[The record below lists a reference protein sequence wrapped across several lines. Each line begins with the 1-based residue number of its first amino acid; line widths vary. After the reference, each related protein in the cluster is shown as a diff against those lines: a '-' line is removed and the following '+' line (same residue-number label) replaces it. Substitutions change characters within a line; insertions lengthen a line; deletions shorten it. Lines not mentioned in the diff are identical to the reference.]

1 MANFTFGMKRRISRV
16 HFVGIGGSGM
26 SGIAEVLLNLGYRVS
41 GSDLVESETTL
52 RLKRLGAEVFIGHR
66 AENLKDAD
74 VVVTSSAVR
83 KENPEVIAA
92 HERVIPVIPRA
103 EMLAELMRMKY
114 GVAIA
119 GTHGK
124 TTTTSMI
131 ATVLAH
137 GGLDPTAVIGGKL
150 NIFGSNA
157 KLGQG
162 ELLVAE
168 ADESDGSFLK
178 LSPTM
183 AVVTNIDPEHLDHYR
198 DLEEIKQAFL
208 DFINKVPFYGL
219 AVLCLDHENV
229 QALIPQV
236 RKRFVTYGL
245 TTQANFRAED
255 ISFQGLTTSFR
266 AFENNR
272 ELGRVSLQ
280 MPGLHN
286 VYNALATV
294 ATATELDLGF
304 EVVRAGLES
313 FSGVQRRFQTKGEW
327 GGIMVVDDY
336 GHHPAEIKATL
347 SAAKSGWGRRTV
359 VVFQPHRYTRTRDLF
374 KDFLTA
380 FNQADVL
387 FLTGIYP
394 AGEDP
399 IPGLSVEQLYEGI
412 KGHGH
417 KDVTLVPEKKEIPG
431 QLLPRLMPGDMVFTL
446 GAGDVWKVG
455 EELIPLLKKGEAV
468 KGKAKIQRLKRKTQK
483 GKQGV

>member
-1 MANFTFGMKRRISRV
+1 MDKNTFGMKRRIRRV

-41 GSDLVESETTL
+41 GSDLVESDTTL
-52 RLKRLGAEVFIGHR
+52 RLQRLGAEVVIGHR
-66 AENLKDAD
+66 SENLRDAD
-74 VVVTSSAVR
+74 VVVISSAVR
-83 KENPEVIAA
+83 KDNPEVIAA
-92 HERVIPVIPRA
+92 HERIIPVIPRA

-150 NIFGSNA
+150 NSFGSNA

-178 LSPTM
+178 LSPTI

-198 DLEEIKQAFL
+198 NLEEIQKAFL
-208 DFINKVPFYGL
+208 EFINKVPFYGL
-219 AVLCLDHENV
+219 AILCLDQENV

-236 RKRFVTYGL
+236 QKRYVTYGL
-245 TTQANFRAED
+245 SSQANFRAAD
-255 ISFQGLTTSFR
+255 ISYHGLTTSFR
-266 AFENNR
+266 VFANER
-272 ELGRVSLQ
+272 ELGQISIQ
-280 MPGLHN
+280 MPGLHS
-286 VYNALATV
+286 VYNALAAI
-294 ATATELDLGF
+294 ATASELDVNFEIVRQALG
-304 EVVRAGLES
+304 S
-313 FSGVQRRFQTKGEW
+313 FSGVQRRFQIKGEW
-327 GGIMVVDDY
+327 DGVMVVDDY
-336 GHHPAEIKATL
+336 GHHPTEIKATL

-359 VVFQPHRYTRTRDLF
+359 VVFQPHRYSRTRDLF
-374 KDFLTA
+374 KEFLTA

-399 IPGLSVEQLYEGI
+399 IPGVDVQGLYEGI

-417 KDVTLVPEKKEIPG
+417 KDVTLVLDKSAILDR
-431 QLLPRLMPGDMVFTL
+431 LLPRLKPGDMVFTL
-446 GAGDVWKVG
+446 GAGDVWKT
-455 EELIPLLKKGEAV
+455 GEAL
-468 KGKAKIQRLKRKTQK
+468 IERLKDR
-483 GKQGV
+483 V

>member
-1 MANFTFGMKRRISRV
+1 MDKNTFGMKRRIRRV

-41 GSDLVESETTL
+41 GSDLVESDTTL
-52 RLKRLGAEVFIGHR
+52 RLQRLGAEVVMGHR
-66 AENLKDAD
+66 SENLRDAD
-74 VVVTSSAVR
+74 VVVISSAV
-83 KENPEVIAA
+83 KKDNPEVIAA
-92 HERVIPVIPRA
+92 HERIIPVIPRA

-150 NIFGSNA
+150 NSFGSNA

-178 LSPTM
+178 LSPTI

-198 DLEEIKQAFL
+198 NLEEIQKAFL
-208 DFINKVPFYGL
+208 EFINKVPFYGL
-219 AVLCLDHENV
+219 AILCLDQENV

-236 RKRFVTYGL
+236 QKRYVTYGL
-245 TTQANFRAED
+245 SSQANFRAAD
-255 ISFQGLTTSFR
+255 ISYHGLTTSFR
-266 AFENNR
+266 VFANER
-272 ELGRVSLQ
+272 ELGQISIQ
-280 MPGLHN
+280 MPGLHS
-286 VYNALATV
+286 VYNALAAI
-294 ATATELDLGF
+294 ATASELDVNF
-304 EVVRAGLES
+304 EVVRQALGS
-313 FSGVQRRFQTKGEW
+313 FSGVQRRFQIKGEW
-327 GGIMVVDDY
+327 DGVMVVDDY
-336 GHHPAEIKATL
+336 GHHPTEIKATL
-347 SAAKSGWGRRTV
+347 SAAKNGWGRRTV
-359 VVFQPHRYTRTRDLF
+359 VVFQPHRYSRTRDLF
-374 KDFLTA
+374 KEFLTA

-387 FLTGIYP
+387 FLIGIYP

-399 IPGLSVEQLYEGI
+399 IPGVDVQGLYEGI

-417 KDVTLVPEKKEIPG
+417 KDVTLVLDKSAILDR
-431 QLLPRLMPGDMVFTL
+431 LLPRLKPGDMVFTL
-446 GAGDVWKVG
+446 GAGDVWKT
-455 EELIPLLKKGEAV
+455 GEALI
-468 KGKAKIQRLKRKTQK
+468 KKLKTEA
-483 GKQGV
+483 

>member
-1 MANFTFGMKRRISRV
+1 MDKSTFGMKRRIRRV

-41 GSDLVESETTL
+41 GSDLVESDTTL
-52 RLKRLGAEVFIGHR
+52 RLQRLGAEVVIGHR
-66 AENLKDAD
+66 SENLRDAD
-74 VVVTSSAVR
+74 VVVISSAVR
-83 KENPEVIAA
+83 KDNPEVIAA
-92 HERVIPVIPRA
+92 HERIIPVIPRA

-150 NIFGSNA
+150 NSFGSNA

-178 LSPTM
+178 LSPTI

-198 DLEEIKQAFL
+198 NLEEIQKAFL
-208 DFINKVPFYGL
+208 EFINKVPFYGL
-219 AVLCLDHENV
+219 AILCLDQENV

-236 RKRFVTYGL
+236 QKRYVTYGL
-245 TTQANFRAED
+245 SSQANFRAAD
-255 ISFQGLTTSFR
+255 ISYHGLTTSFR
-266 AFENNR
+266 VFANER
-272 ELGRVSLQ
+272 ELGQISIQ
-280 MPGLHN
+280 MPGLHS
-286 VYNALATV
+286 VYNALATI
-294 ATATELDLGF
+294 ATASELDVNFEIVRQALG
-304 EVVRAGLES
+304 S
-313 FSGVQRRFQTKGEW
+313 FSGVQRRFQIKGEW
-327 GGIMVVDDY
+327 DGVMVVDDY
-336 GHHPAEIKATL
+336 GHHPTEIKATL
-347 SAAKSGWGRRTV
+347 SAAKNGWGRRTV
-359 VVFQPHRYTRTRDLF
+359 VVFQPHRYSRTRDLF
-374 KDFLTA
+374 KEFLTA

-399 IPGLSVEQLYEGI
+399 IPGVNVQGLYEGI

-417 KDVTLVPEKKEIPG
+417 KDVTLVLDKSAILDR
-431 QLLPRLMPGDMVFTL
+431 LLPRLKPGDMVFTL
-446 GAGDVWKVG
+446 GAGDVWKT
-455 EELIPLLKKGEAV
+455 GEAL
-468 KGKAKIQRLKRKTQK
+468 IERLKDRA
-483 GKQGV
+483 

>member
-1 MANFTFGMKRRISRV
+1 MKWWAMDKNTFGMKRRIRRV

-41 GSDLVESETTL
+41 GSDLVESDTTL
-52 RLKRLGAEVFIGHR
+52 RLQRLGAEIIIGHR
-66 AENLKDAD
+66 SENLRDAD
-74 VVVTSSAVR
+74 VVVISSAVR
-83 KENPEVIAA
+83 KDNPEVIAA
-92 HERVIPVIPRA
+92 HERIIPVIPRA

-131 ATVLAH
+131 ATVLAQ

-150 NIFGSNA
+150 NSFGSNA

-178 LSPTM
+178 LSPTI

-198 DLEEIKQAFL
+198 NLEEIQKAFL
-208 DFINKVPFYGL
+208 EFINKVPFYGL
-219 AVLCLDHENV
+219 AILCLDQENV

-236 RKRFVTYGL
+236 QKRYVTYGL
-245 TTQANFRAED
+245 SSQANFRAAD
-255 ISFQGLTTSFR
+255 ISYHGLTTSFR
-266 AFENNR
+266 VFANER
-272 ELGRVSLQ
+272 ELGQISIQ
-280 MPGLHN
+280 MPGLHS
-286 VYNALATV
+286 VYNALAAI
-294 ATATELDLGF
+294 ATASELDLNF
-304 EVVRAGLES
+304 EIVRQALGS
-313 FSGVQRRFQTKGEW
+313 FSGVQRRFQIKGEW
-327 GGIMVVDDY
+327 DGVMVVDDY
-336 GHHPAEIKATL
+336 GHHPTEIKATL

-359 VVFQPHRYTRTRDLF
+359 VVFQPHRYSRTRDLF
-374 KDFLTA
+374 KEFLTA

-399 IPGLSVEQLYEGI
+399 IPGVDVQGLYEGI

-417 KDVTLVPEKKEIPG
+417 KDVTLVLDKSAILDR
-431 QLLPRLMPGDMVFTL
+431 LLPRLKPGDMVFTL
-446 GAGDVWKVG
+446 GAGDVWKT
-455 EELIPLLKKGEAV
+455 GEALI
-468 KGKAKIQRLKRKTQK
+468 KRLKDR
-483 GKQGV
+483 V

>member
-1 MANFTFGMKRRISRV
+1 MDKSTFGMKRRIRRV

-41 GSDLVESETTL
+41 GSDLVESDTTL
-52 RLKRLGAEVFIGHR
+52 RLQRLGAEVVIGHR
-66 AENLKDAD
+66 SENLRDAD
-74 VVVTSSAVR
+74 VVVISSAVR
-83 KENPEVIAA
+83 KDNPEVIAA
-92 HERVIPVIPRA
+92 HERIIPVIPRA

-150 NIFGSNA
+150 NSFGSNA

-178 LSPTM
+178 LSPTI

-198 DLEEIKQAFL
+198 NLEEIQKAFL
-208 DFINKVPFYGL
+208 EFINKVPFYGL
-219 AVLCLDHENV
+219 AILCLDQENV

-236 RKRFVTYGL
+236 QKRYVTYGL
-245 TTQANFRAED
+245 SSQANFRAAD
-255 ISFQGLTTSFR
+255 ISYHGLTTSFR
-266 AFENNR
+266 VFANER
-272 ELGRVSLQ
+272 ELGQISIQ
-280 MPGLHN
+280 MPGLHS
-286 VYNALATV
+286 VYNALAAI
-294 ATATELDLGF
+294 ATASELDVNFEIVRQALG
-304 EVVRAGLES
+304 S
-313 FSGVQRRFQTKGEW
+313 FSGVQRRFQIKGEW
-327 GGIMVVDDY
+327 DGVMVVDDY
-336 GHHPAEIKATL
+336 GHHPTEIKATL

-359 VVFQPHRYTRTRDLF
+359 VVFQPHRYSRTRDLF
-374 KDFLTA
+374 KEFLTA

-387 FLTGIYP
+387 FLIGIYP

-399 IPGLSVEQLYEGI
+399 IPGVDVQGLYEGI

-417 KDVTLVPEKKEIPG
+417 KDVTLVLDKSAILDR
-431 QLLPRLMPGDMVFTL
+431 LLPRLKPGDMVFTL
-446 GAGDVWKVG
+446 GAGDVWKT
-455 EELIPLLKKGEAV
+455 GEALI
-468 KGKAKIQRLKRKTQK
+468 KKLKTEA
-483 GKQGV
+483 

>member
-1 MANFTFGMKRRISRV
+1 MKWWAMDKNTFGMKRRIRRV

-41 GSDLVESETTL
+41 GSDLVESDTTL
-52 RLKRLGAEVFIGHR
+52 RLQRLGAEVVIGHR
-66 AENLKDAD
+66 SENLRDAD
-74 VVVTSSAVR
+74 VVVISSAVR
-83 KENPEVIAA
+83 KDNPEVIAA
-92 HERVIPVIPRA
+92 HERIIPVIPRA

-150 NIFGSNA
+150 NSFGSNA

-178 LSPTM
+178 LSPTI

-198 DLEEIKQAFL
+198 NLEEIQKAFL
-208 DFINKVPFYGL
+208 EFINKVPFYGL
-219 AVLCLDHENV
+219 AILCLDQENV

-236 RKRFVTYGL
+236 QKRYVTYGL
-245 TTQANFRAED
+245 SSQANFRAAD
-255 ISFQGLTTSFR
+255 ISYYGLTTSFR
-266 AFENNR
+266 VFANER
-272 ELGRVSLQ
+272 ELGQISIQ
-280 MPGLHN
+280 MPGLHS
-286 VYNALATV
+286 VYNALAAI
-294 ATATELDLGF
+294 ATASELDVNFEIVRQALG
-304 EVVRAGLES
+304 S
-313 FSGVQRRFQTKGEW
+313 FSGVQRRFQIKGEW
-327 GGIMVVDDY
+327 DGVMVVDDY
-336 GHHPAEIKATL
+336 GHHPTEIKATL

-359 VVFQPHRYTRTRDLF
+359 VVFQPHRYSRTRDLF
-374 KDFLTA
+374 KEFLTA

-387 FLTGIYP
+387 FLTGIYS

-399 IPGLSVEQLYEGI
+399 IPGVDVQGLYEGI
-412 KGHGH
+412 KGYGH
-417 KDVTLVPEKKEIPG
+417 KDVTLVLDKSAILDR
-431 QLLPRLMPGDMVFTL
+431 LLPRLKPGDMVFTL
-446 GAGDVWKVG
+446 GAGDVWKT
-455 EELIPLLKKGEAV
+455 GEALI
-468 KGKAKIQRLKRKTQK
+468 KKLKTEA
-483 GKQGV
+483 